1 MKKVKT
7 ITQSDPTFLKT
18 VYKYDALVDLVNHD
32 RFVGKGERYIVYRSK
47 LWRVYKMG
55 ADREPRLCGYYPNFH
70 QAVATAQ

>member
-1 MKKVKT
+1 MRVKA

-18 VYKYDALVDLVNHD
+18 VYKHDALIDLVNHE
-32 RFVGKGERYIVYRSK
+32 RFVETGERYIVYRSK

-55 ADREPRLCGYYPNFH
+55 RDREPRLCGYFPNFF